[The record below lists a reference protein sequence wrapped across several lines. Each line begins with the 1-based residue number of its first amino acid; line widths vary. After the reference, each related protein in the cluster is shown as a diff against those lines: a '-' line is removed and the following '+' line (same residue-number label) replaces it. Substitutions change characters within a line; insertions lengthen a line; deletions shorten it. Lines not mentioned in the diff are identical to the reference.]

1 MKTLIISDRDAHH
14 FDGLDIGDAV
24 QVSLRDAGGDTELVT
39 IDGDAMH
46 PCLGCFDCFVKTPGM
61 CRQTHDAANAVARS
75 EIQSDAVVL
84 VSRIT
89 YGGYSY
95 DTKSFL
101 DRSIQ
106 IIGAFF
112 EIVDDTM
119 RHSRRYDRFPAL
131 ISLGYGAYT
140 DKEAAT
146 FADLTRHN
154 ALNMRPPRQAVFMA
168 KDGDGVGRAV
178 RSLTDMLTGLLAN
191 TQTQGV
197 QS

>member
-1 MKTLIISDRDAHH
+1 MKTLIVCDTESHH
-14 FDGLDIGDAV
+14 FDGLDIGSAV
-24 QVSLRDAGGDTELVT
+24 EASLRDAGGETELVT

-46 PCLGCFDCFVKTPGM
+46 PCLGCFYCWVKTPGM
-61 CRQTHDAANAVARS
+61 CRQTRDAANTVARS
-75 EIQSDAVVL
+75 QIQCDAMVL

-106 IIGAFF
+106 NLGAFF

-119 RHSRRYDRFPAL
+119 RHSRRYERFPAV
-131 ISLGYGAYT
+131 ISLGYGAFT

-146 FADLTRHN
+146 FADLTRRN
-154 ALNMRPPRQAVFMA
+154 ALNMRPPRHAVFTA
-168 KDGDGVGRAV
+168 HDAAETSRAV
-178 RSLTDMLTGLLAN
+178 RLITETVMDA
-191 TQTQGV
+191 QTKEA